1 MNNPLVVM
9 LDLIQNLSYRQEA
22 DPEFCQD
29 NELVK
34 SRTKIIRGQEAKL
47 RFAIKIWI

>member
-1 MNNPLVVM
+1 M

-34 SRTKIIRGQEAKL
+34 SRAKIIRGQKAKL
-47 RFAIKIWI
+47 RLAIKAGI